1 MQVILQT
8 RDNVQDGMNEG
19 LKVTLNERTLD
30 KLINVDSYEKLA
42 EDYQYDFI
50 MNDVRKYVDNR
61 SNKYLSNTTCEKIWQ
76 WVQQEKVKWF
86 SILIS

>member
-8 RDNVQDGMNEG
+8 HDNVQNGMNEG

-30 KLINVDSYEKLA
+30 KLINTDSYEKLA
-42 EDYQYDFI
+42 DDYQYDII
-50 MNDVRKYVDNR
+50 MNDVRKYVDNG

-76 WVQQEKVKWF
+76 WVQSEKVKWF
-86 SILIS
+86 RILV

>member
-1 MQVILQT
+1 
-8 RDNVQDGMNEG
+8 MNEG

-86 SILIS
+86 SILIA